1 MGFLILKK
9 YLAVFLASFV
19 VFFIILGGVY
29 YMYKANMTDE
39 HFEKTI
45 QENPDLKPESPK
57 EEVIINTLFLGID
70 DARSD
75 TMIVA
80 SYNKENQKIVLMS
93 IPRDTRVAIPGYNYD
108 KINSAAA
115 RKEGTALA
123 METVGD
129 LLGIPIHHYV
139 KVNFKGA
146 EKIVDILGGVKVN
159 VPMNMDYE
167 DPAQNL
173 SIHLKKGT
181 QVLSGKDAVR
191 FARFRSGYPDQ
202 DLGRIKAQ
210 QELIKAFIGKL
221 TSPSVIPKVFN
232 IVNAMSKCIKT
243 NIDDADIAHYA
254 MNIKDVKMENIKFY
268 TLPGDV
274 GYKNKVSYFIYDE
287 AKLKEMMQQIQVDL
301 GVAEKAAE
309 NTSPESVKVIEK
321 DKIRVQILNGTKKTG
336 LASDMRKALQEKGY
350 SDISIGDTGD
360 GTYEY
365 SKVIDRSG
373 DQEKLQLLAKDA
385 EINLTESD
393 IDIACGYDI
402 TIIIGKDRINGGM

>member
-9 YLAVFLASFV
+9 YLAIFLASFV

-29 YMYKANMTDE
+29 YFYKSNMTDE

-45 QENPDLKPESPK
+45 EENPDLKPESSK
-57 EEVIINTLFLGID
+57 EEVVVNTLFLGID
-70 DARSD
+70 EARSD

-80 SYNKENQKIVLMS
+80 RYNKENHKIVLLS
-93 IPRDTRVAIPGYNYD
+93 IPRDTRVEVPGYGLD

-123 METVGD
+123 METVGN

-146 EKIVDILGGVKVN
+146 ERIVDILGGVEVN
-159 VPMNMDYE
+159 VPMNMNYD

-181 QVLSGKDAVR
+181 QVLNGKNAVK

-210 QELIKAFIGKL
+210 QQLIRAFIDKL
-221 TSPSVIPKVFN
+221 TSPSVIPKALS
-232 IVNAMSKCIKT
+232 IADAMSKCIKT
-243 NIDDADIAHYA
+243 NLDSSDIAHYA
-254 MNIKDVKMENIKFY
+254 MNIKDIKMDNIKFY
-268 TLPGDV
+268 TLPGED
-274 GYKNKVSYFIYDE
+274 GYKNKVSYYFYDE
-287 AKLKEMMQQIQVDL
+287 NELKTMMGQMRIDL
-301 GVAEKAAE
+301 GVASEEEKDAFEAQ
-309 NTSPESVKVIEK
+309 KIIEK
-321 DKIRVQILNGTKKTG
+321 DKIKVQILNGTKTTG
-336 LASDMRKALQEKGY
+336 LASKLREELKDKGY

-373 DQEKLQLLAKDA
+373 DKDKLQVVAQDSG
-385 EINLTESD
+385 ISITESD
-393 IDIACGYDI
+393 IDIASGYDI
-402 TIIIGKDRINGGM
+402 TIIIGKDRTNGGM